1 MISLSI
7 VVSYI
12 FLFVALCIFVFLSLA
27 LINIF
32 GKSYQPT
39 LVVPLIAI
47 VVVLFAIN
55 TVAGYGA
62 VRKTFQNISDGVNE
76 TTSPTPSKPSTVNT
90 KGIF

>member
-7 VVSYI
+7 IVSYI
-12 FLFVALCIFVFLSLA
+12 FLFIALCIFVFLSLA

-39 LVVPLIAI
+39 LVVPLII
-47 VVVLFAIN
+47 IIVVLFAFN

-62 VRKTFQNISDGVNE
+62 IRKTFQNISNSVDNVN
-76 TTSPTPSKPSTVNT
+76 TPATPTPAGSKGV
-90 KGIF
+90 F